1 MEYTLPLHP
10 ADKHRLSTPWRFLS
24 RTAHWRIADFLLFM
38 MVLGPLIAPYFA
50 RIDNPMYQAV
60 SRFVFDL
67 GRFICPQPEY
77 AFEYGGMPFAVC
89 FRCTAGLVGLIV
101 ARWLHRPG
109 GAMRHWSMLARL
121 AFLSMTVLW
130 LLIDLDYTHRGLWE
144 ANIPLMIG
152 HGLIYGLSVG
162 GVVFSGLVFLDNW
175 RARPRALVPGQA
187 VQADGSANG

>member
-1 MEYTLPLHP
+1 MNPRFSLP
-10 ADKHRLSTPWRFLS
+10 RQM
-24 RTAHWRIADFLLFM
+24 HWRAAEFLLFL
-38 MVLGPLIAPYFA
+38 MVIGPLIAPYFA

-60 SRFVFDL
+60 SRIIFDI

-77 AFEYGGMPFAVC
+77 AFEYGGMLFAVC

-109 GAMRHWSMLARL
+109 GALRHWSMLARL

-130 LLIDLDYTHRGLWE
+130 LLIDLDYTHRGLWA
-144 ANIPLMIG
+144 ANIPLMVA

-162 GVVFSGLVFLDNW
+162 GVVFSGLVFVDHWLE
-175 RARPRALVPGQA
+175 RPRALSAAQT
-187 VQADGSANG
+187 VQTRAEG